1 MTLSVIDTQSKSFLS
16 QNITTFPNIPQKR
29 EGGGGGTVTM
39 VGGNKETMSASH
51 FLKNSNTNNQHAEI
65 DQSRNRKI
73 RGKSGKTVNNKHSV
87 FQPSQ
92 FRKKWISNITDS
104 IHIFNSLFNHQIFDS
119 EYGNGGGA
127 ESINSGSPFFE
138 TSNKNDEL
146 VGTMPAA
153 KLINSQGEHDNND
166 DEVNAFVAQKQKLAK
181 VIFFSFATLHEFL
194 TDADQNLS
202 QGRNTIT
209 QNKGEHTKYQKGH
222 NKNKNLVL
230 NSRIISA
237 SIDEKSLRRRT
248 NKKYFYD
255 TDDGDSS
262 SSPVVNIHFAH
273 LHEQM
278 SDPICVFWNIDKEA
292 WSDNGCRVVNSNK
305 RATTC
310 QCKHLT
316 HFALLMRFPDNMDI
330 QSIGTGIIFNSASDV
345 YAKRNEDSSSSTI
358 ITLEIAT
365 YIISTVCLIILILLI
380 IQVSQVH
387 KITKRC
393 P

>member
-39 VGGNKETMSASH
+39 VGGNKETMSTSH

-73 RGKSGKTVNNKHSV
+73 RQKSGKTVNNKHSA

-92 FRKKWISNITDS
+92 FHNKWISNITDS
-104 IHIFNSLFNHQIFDS
+104 IHIFNSLFNQQIFDS
-119 EYGNGGGA
+119 EYDNGGGA
-127 ESINSGSPFFE
+127 ESINSGSPLFE

-153 KLINSQGEHDNND
+153 KLINSQAEHDNND

-202 QGRNTIT
+202 QGRSTIT

-222 NKNKNLVL
+222 KKNKNLVL

-237 SIDEKSLRRRT
+237 SIDEKSLRKRIIDIFE
-248 NKKYFYD
+248 KYKNPEKNLSIF
-255 TDDGDSS
+255 
-262 SSPVVNIHFAH
+262 PHVLNQV
-273 LHEQM
+273 E
-278 SDPICVFWNIDKEA
+278 
-292 WSDNGCRVVNSNK
+292 
-305 RATTC
+305 
-310 QCKHLT
+310 KH
-316 HFALLMRFPDNMDI
+316 
-330 QSIGTGIIFNSASDV
+330 
-345 YAKRNEDSSSSTI
+345 Y
-358 ITLEIAT
+358 
-365 YIISTVCLIILILLI
+365 
-380 IQVSQVH
+380 
-387 KITKRC
+387 
-393 P
+393 